1 MIMQSFFSSKSS
13 FYAALLLCGTLAIGG
28 CTPSKSATS
37 PSADKTSDS
46 KTSEAKTSEAKTVAS
61 AASSGT
67 PSFSLTDRRVIE
79 QYNDKFM
86 PEFEKKITE
95 NCKGAVVK
103 IEIDWNSFGNGEEA
117 SKTIE
122 ALTNS
127 NAVNRSVEGFVGSL
141 QNICADDTG
150 RKAVTAKLKTLRVAH
165 AQGADK
171 PTFKVENGTA
181 SFALNVT
188 KNDSL
193 WTQDI
198 QKSIEGAI

>member
-28 CTPSKSATS
+28 CTPSKSTTAQ
-37 PSADKTSDS
+37 SADKTSES
-46 KTSEAKTSEAKTVAS
+46 KAGEAKTVASAS

-79 QYNDKFM
+79 QYNAKFM

-117 SKTIE
+117 SKTVE

-127 NAVNRSVEGFVGSL
+127 NAINRSVEGFVGSL
-141 QNICADDTG
+141 QNVCADDTG

-165 AQGADK
+165 VQGADK
-171 PTFKVENGTA
+171 PSFKVENGTA

-188 KNDSL
+188 KDDSL

>member
-1 MIMQSFFSSKSS
+1 V
-13 FYAALLLCGTLAIGG
+13 LLLCGTLAIGG

-46 KTSEAKTSEAKTVAS
+46 KTSEAKTVSSAS
-61 AASSGT
+61 AGSSGT

-117 SKTIE
+117 SKTVE

-127 NAVNRSVEGFVGSL
+127 NAINRSVEGFVGSL

-165 AQGADK
+165 VQGSDK

-198 QKSIEGAI
+198 QKSIESAI